1 MLLRDHP
8 EVCPWP
14 DLNAISAV
22 PPVPTKD
29 EALGLRIRK
38 IRITAV
44 ARIHIIF
51 DYDAGTCLW
60 TKDFKDAPF
69 ALALYNA
76 RNHLIGKS
84 LLEAGD
90 VRIT

>member
-1 MLLRDHP
+1 
-8 EVCPWP
+8 
-14 DLNAISAV
+14 
-22 PPVPTKD
+22 
-29 EALGLRIRK
+29 
-38 IRITAV
+38 V

-51 DYDAGTCLW
+51 DYGAGTCLW

-69 ALALYNA
+69 AVALYNA